1 MITTWTLFLRRFH
14 ALPKNAARG
23 VTDNATTRRIKK
35 MCDHE
40 WKGTADGVE
49 CTLCGERLTV
59 KEYLA
64 TLEKPK
70 EDAPKRGR
78 KAKTDE

>member
-1 MITTWTLFLRRFH
+1 
-14 ALPKNAARG
+14 
-23 VTDNATTRRIKK
+23 

-64 TLEKPK
+64 TLEKPAEK
-70 EDAPKRGR
+70 EETPKRGR
-78 KAKTDE
+78 KAKADE

>member
-1 MITTWTLFLRRFH
+1 
-14 ALPKNAARG
+14 
-23 VTDNATTRRIKK
+23 
-35 MCDHE
+35 MCNHE

-49 CTLCGERLTV
+49 CTLCGEKMTA

-70 EDAPKRGR
+70 ENAPKRGR

>member
-1 MITTWTLFLRRFH
+1 MTWTLFLLHCH
-14 ALPKNAARG
+14 ARPKSAALG
-23 VTDNATTRRIKK
+23 AMDNVTTRRIK
-35 MCDHE
+35 MCNHE
-40 WKGTADGVE
+40 WRGTADGVE